1 MTAAGPELGG
11 ALAGLRVL
19 EVGHIISGPFC
30 GHLFADQGAEVVK
43 IEPPTGDAMRSWGG
57 LYKGVGLYWPI
68 IGRGKKSVTL
78 DLRTAEGQSVFREL
92 ARTAD
97 VVIENFRPGTMERWG
112 IGPEDLRPLNPDLI
126 MVRITG
132 YGQTGPMRDVAGFG
146 SIAEAMSGFRHLSGE
161 PDRPPVRVGISIGDA
176 LAGTQGFI
184 GALLA
189 LLAGHLRPGRPRG
202 QVIDVALYEA
212 MWMYMESILPEYVK
226 LGEVRGPSGPL
237 LPGIAP
243 SSVYPTCDGR
253 WVVMGAN
260 KDNVFA
266 RLAGVMDRPD
276 WVGAEGT
283 YATHVQRGAAQ
294 LELDAEIAEWT
305 RGRNADELLELL
317 ERTGVPAGR
326 IYTAPDILTDPHY
339 RARDMVVDVPTPA
352 LDDEAVPMQGV
363 VPKLSRTPGSI
374 AHGAPR
380 LGEHN
385 DEVIGAVLGT
395 VRAAVA
401 GASDVA

>member
-1 MTAAGPELGG
+1 MTGRASFGGG

-30 GHLFADQGAEVVK
+30 AHLFADHGAEVIKV
-43 IEPPTGDAMRSWGG
+43 EPPAGDDMRRWGG

-78 DLRTAEGQSVFREL
+78 DLRVGEGQAAFREL

-97 VVIENFRPGTMERWG
+97 VVVENFRPGTMERWG
-112 IGPEDLRPLNPDLI
+112 LGPEDLQADNPDLV

-132 YGQTGPMRDVAGFG
+132 YGQTGPLRDRAGFG
-146 SIAEAMSGFRHLSGE
+146 SIAEAMSGFRHLSGD

-189 LLAGHLRPGRPRG
+189 LLGGHLRPGTPRG

-212 MWMYMESILPEYVK
+212 TWMYMESILPEFVK
-226 LGEVRGPSGPL
+226 LGKVRGPSGPL

-243 SSVYPTCDGR
+243 SSVYPTSDGR
-253 WVVMGAN
+253 WIVMGAN
-260 KDNVFA
+260 KDTVFG
-266 RLAGVMDRPD
+266 RLAAAMQRPEWAAPD
-276 WVGAEGT
+276 GR
-283 YATHVQRGAAQ
+283 YATHLLRGEHQ
-294 LELDAEIAEWT
+294 LELDAEIADWT
-305 RGRNADELLELL
+305 RRRTVDELLDLL
-317 ERTGVPAGR
+317 DKAGVPAGR
-326 IYTAPDILTDPHY
+326 IYTAPDILNDPHY
-339 RARDMVVDVPTPA
+339 RARDMVVEVADPS
-352 LDDEAVPMQGV
+352 LGGESVPMPGV
-363 VPKLSRTPGSI
+363 VPKLSRTPGGI
-374 AHGAPR
+374 RRGAPM

-385 DEVIGAVLGT
+385 DEILGVLRMT
-395 VRAAVA
+395 P
-401 GASDVA
+401 ASWSR